1 MKTKIIFYDV
11 DEEKAHRAESMGMP
25 APEAEQFESELRFK
39 IEDVI
44 VTYINREGDI
54 ALHTL
59 VGTWVIP
66 FDKKVWEKLKAHFDD

>member
-1 MKTKIIFYDV
+1 MKTKITFYDI
-11 DEEKAHRAESMGMP
+11 DEDKVQQAESMGMP
-25 APEAEQFESELRFK
+25 IPEPELFESELRFR

-54 ALHTL
+54 ALHTI

-66 FDKKVWEKLKAHFDD
+66 FDKEVWDKLGSHFND